1 MLEVDGLTC
10 GYGDI
15 VAVDGFSFTVGAGE
29 IFGLVGANGA
39 GKSATIMALAGL
51 LPVRAG
57 AVRLSGRD
65 ITAAPV
71 HSRIDHGI
79 GLVPEGRRVF
89 TDLTVDE
96 NLTVGGSRLD
106 RAAME
111 GSRGRVFDTFPR
123 LAERRR
129 QPAGSLS
136 GGEQQMLAIG
146 RAMMAEPSLLLID
159 ELSLGLMPIAVD
171 ECYRALSDL
180 RKDGLAILLVEQ
192 STERVLHT
200 ADRIAILESG
210 RLAWTG
216 LGPEAAGDPA
226 VADAILGLDEGRD
239 VRGTVPREPSA
250 AQAPGPGAGIADAG
264 PDSG

>member
-1 MLEVDGLTC
+1 MSAPMLEVTDLVC

-15 VAVDGFSFTVGAGE
+15 VAVDNLSFTIGAGE

-39 GKSATIMALAGL
+39 GKSATIMSLAGL
-51 LPVRAG
+51 LPVRSG
-57 AVRLSGRD
+57 AVRLDGRD
-65 ITAAPV
+65 ITAVPA
-71 HSRIDHGI
+71 HARIDRGI
-79 GLVPEGRRVF
+79 ALVPEGRRVF
-89 TDLTVDE
+89 GDLSVDE
-96 NLTVGGSRLD
+96 NLTVGGTRLGGD
-106 RAAME
+106 ALERNRE
-111 GSRGRVFDTFPR
+111 RVFDTFAR

-129 QPAGSLS
+129 QLAGSLS

-180 RKDGLAILLVEQ
+180 QRDGLAILLVEQ
-192 STERVLHT
+192 STERVLRT

-216 LGPEAAGDPA
+216 HGAEAIGNRA
-226 VADAILGLDEGRD
+226 VSDTILGLGESRD
-239 VRGTVPREPSA
+239 IPP
-250 AQAPGPGAGIADAG
+250 
-264 PDSG
+264 

>member
-1 MLEVDGLTC
+1 MLEVESLTC

-15 VAVDGFSFTVGAGE
+15 VAVDSLSFSIGSGE

-57 AVRLSGRD
+57 TIRLAGRD
-65 ITAAPV
+65 ITATPA
-71 HSRIDHGI
+71 HARIDEGI
-79 GLVPEGRRVF
+79 ALVPEGRRVF
-89 TDLTVDE
+89 ADLTVDE
-96 NLTVGGSRLD
+96 NLTAGGTRLE
-106 RAAME
+106 RSALE
-111 GSRGRVFDTFPR
+111 RNRGKVLDTFPR
-123 LAERRR
+123 LAGRRG
-129 QPAGSLS
+129 QLAGSLS

-171 ECYRALSDL
+171 ECYRALSAL
-180 RKDGLAILLVEQ
+180 QEDGLAILLVEQ

-200 ADRIAILESG
+200 ADRVAILESG

-216 LGPEAAGDPA
+216 RGSEAIGDSA
-226 VADAILGLDEGRD
+226 VADVILGLGKR
-239 VRGTVPREPSA
+239 
-250 AQAPGPGAGIADAG
+250 
-264 PDSG
+264 